1 MAIVGIIG
9 AGELGGATADAL
21 ARAERVASVLMIDA
35 AGGIAAG
42 KALDIQ
48 QAGAVRGFHTRVS
61 GTDDF
66 TRIAGCSVCIVADRA
81 GLPGGEW
88 QGDDGLGMIGR
99 ALPYA
104 GDSPLVFAGAA
115 QAGLMASAARELHV
129 RPARLIGSAAEALAS
144 ALTAVVAM
152 EAGCSPTEIR
162 LTVVGSPP
170 EGGPHGSGF
179 VVPWSE
185 ASIGGYALERV
196 LTQVQLQRLQARA
209 ARLWPPGPF
218 TLGLAAARVAEAAI
232 TSSRRT
238 FSVLTVLGG
247 ELGVRGRAGA
257 LPALLSTSGIVHT
270 RVPTLSPRER
280 VQLMA
285 GTFDL

>member
-48 QAGAVRGFHTRVS
+48 QAGAVRGFHTRVY

-81 GLPGGEW
+81 GRPGGEW

-104 GDSPLVFAGAA
+104 GDSPLVFAGTA

-144 ALTAVVAM
+144 ALTAVVAH
-152 EAGCSPTEIR
+152 R
-162 LTVVGSPP
+162 
-170 EGGPHGSGF
+170 
-179 VVPWSE
+179 
-185 ASIGGYALERV
+185 RV
-196 LTQVQLQRLQARA
+196 
-209 ARLWPPGPF
+209 
-218 TLGLAAARVAEAAI
+218 
-232 TSSRRT
+232 
-238 FSVLTVLGG
+238 
-247 ELGVRGRAGA
+247 
-257 LPALLSTSGIVHT
+257 
-270 RVPTLSPRER
+270 
-280 VQLMA
+280 
-285 GTFDL
+285 